1 MAKHGMKSSKYQI
14 GTLVALGILLSFST
28 LHAQTAIQVN
38 VDASVVTGTMAPI
51 WRDHYEN
58 HLMFGY
64 GGNPSILGPHTSIV
78 DDPAFTS
85 EMDRL
90 QPRFIRVSI
99 GRADN
104 PPNTDYYSMD
114 PAVLKNVPYE
124 FYKGGNSLAAAN
136 DFANY
141 DFTFVDS
148 TISLVRSIGAEPFIT
163 MDYMP
168 FTLSSDTTPEYQAA
182 MGLIYNL
189 AYDNSIRN
197 SPPADNAVYGRVMYH
212 LIKHCYD
219 TFGVTYFEHWNEP
232 DQQWLNPVMVKFF
245 WKGDE
250 NQLFD
255 AYKAIADELSAD
267 PALATS
273 VKLGGCSFAFYS
285 LANLIPIRFLQFV
298 QTNATKFDFLSFHP
312 YSDTQFRAGYD
323 SAKVAL
329 TTQWRDTYVASAE
342 LINGE
347 WGRLDVTSETWGS
360 LDYGLY
366 KVEHIIDMLDRD
378 VAMSFEVALFD
389 QETSSDNNTY
399 LGMYRVG
406 PIVPKPAA
414 FVFFNMNRMNGTLN
428 RLQLSINSGMYALA
442 GMNDGEDKLVIVLP
456 APDPGSGNNTVEL
469 NVSNLPWGT
478 GEFHVERFE
487 LTDAGYQ
494 LGIVSDPTS
503 STVGS
508 GGSYTDSFSTPAV
521 NGNGRLIV
529 WEISAG
535 PLSVGGRD
543 VESSRFSIHPNPA
556 SDRITLLFGG
566 VTSGKYTVSIVN
578 ALGADVHSEEVRNSD
593 KSHVIPLELDNGL
606 YIVQVVSGEEVF
618 SRKIVIER

>member
-1 MAKHGMKSSKYQI
+1 MTTHGPNSLKCQM
-14 GTLVALGILLSFST
+14 GALTALGLLLSLSSSQ
-28 LHAQTAIQVN
+28 AQTAIQMN

-78 DDPAFTS
+78 EDPAFAS
-85 EMDRL
+85 EMARV

-114 PAVLKNVPYE
+114 PAVLKNLPYE

-136 DFANY
+136 ELGNY
-141 DFTFVDS
+141 DFSFLDS
-148 TISLVRSIGAEPFIT
+148 TINLVRSIGAEPFIT

-189 AYDNSIRN
+189 AYDNTIRN
-197 SPPADNAVYGRVMYH
+197 SPPANNAVYGRVMYH

-232 DQQWLNPVMVKFF
+232 DQQWLNPIMVKFF

-250 NQLFD
+250 NQLFA

-312 YSDTQFRAGYD
+312 YSDTQFRGGYD
-323 SAKVAL
+323 SVKVAL
-329 TTQWRDTYVASAE
+329 ATQWRDTYVPSAE

-347 WGRLDVTSETWGS
+347 WGRLDVTTDTWGS

-389 QETSSDNNTY
+389 QETTSDNNTY

-442 GMNDGEDKLVIVLP
+442 GMNDAQDKLVVVLP
-456 APDPGSGNNTVEL
+456 APNPGSGNNTVEL
-469 NVSNLPWGT
+469 NVSNLPWGQADY
-478 GEFHVERFE
+478 HVERFE
-487 LTDAGYQ
+487 LTDAAYQ
-494 LGIVSDPTS
+494 QGVVSDATLS
-503 STVGS
+503 VTGS
-508 GGSYTDSFSTPAV
+508 GGTYTDSFSTPAV
-521 NGNGRLIV
+521 NGNGRLIL

-535 PLSVGGRD
+535 ALSVGTTEVGSD
-543 VESSRFSIHPNPA
+543 RFSIHPNPA
-556 SDRITLLFGG
+556 SDRVTLQFPGAG
-566 VTSGKYTVSIVN
+566 SGKYTISIVN
-578 ALGADVHSEEVRNSD
+578 ALGAQVHFEEVRNSD
-593 KSHVIPLELDNGL
+593 ERHTIPLDLDNGL
-606 YIVQVVSGEEVF
+606 YVVQVLRDGELLTE
-618 SRKIVIER
+618 KILIER